1 MLLALVVRL
10 GLDGVS
16 SGVVVVEL
24 LAEVVLPLVD
34 LGFWLLWI
42 DDLLKLLVVEL
53 EILVELQL
61 VPC

>member
-1 MLLALVVRL
+1 VLLALVVRL

-34 LGFWLLWI
+34 LGVLAAL
-42 DDLLKLLVVEL
+42 DRRPL
-53 EILVELQL
+53 EA
-61 VPC
+61 PRG

>member
-1 MLLALVVRL
+1 MSPTKRKRWLDGVPSDEVLVLLALVVRL

-34 LGFWLLWI
+34 LGVLAAL
-42 DDLLKLLVVEL
+42 D
-53 EILVELQL
+53 
-61 VPC
+61 

>member
-1 MLLALVVRL
+1 MKRKRWLDGVPSDEVLVLLALVVRL

-34 LGFWLLWI
+34 LGVLAAL
-42 DDLLKLLVVEL
+42 D
-53 EILVELQL
+53 
-61 VPC
+61 

>member
-24 LAEVVLPLVD
+24 LAEVVLPLV
-34 LGFWLLWI
+34 
-42 DDLLKLLVVEL
+42 VEL